1 MLLVRPVAVPDLPD
15 LLALARLAGVGLTT
29 LPKDEDLLARRIR
42 KSVNSMSNIPD
53 RPGGES
59 YLFVMQDTAN
69 GSIIG
74 ASGVVSKVGGFE
86 PFYAYRIERLAQR
99 CDELGVNKTVPVLN
113 LVCEHNGPAEI
124 GSLFLAADYRGTDAG
139 RFLQLVRFLFVAQH
153 PEAFESTVVSELRG
167 VIDGDGES
175 PFWNALG
182 RHFFEI
188 DFPQADRLSVVNK
201 RFIAELM
208 PTHPI
213 YLCLLPPEAQRVVGQ
228 VHDHSRPALR
238 TLEAE
243 GFAFNDMVDI
253 FDGGACVSCPRDE
266 IRTVRQC
273 RSERLAHLRHAPD
286 VAADVAFSMVA
297 TTGPSFRA
305 CLDKV
310 LPAEGGISISAAA
323 ADVLRVQLGEPL
335 SVAPLRPTASNP
347 TNPSGSPTA

>member
-1 MLLVRPVAVPDLPD
+1 MLLVRPVAMADLSD

-29 LPKDEDLLARRIR
+29 LPKNEDLLARRIR
-42 KSVNSMSNIPD
+42 KSVHSMGNIPD

-59 YLFVMQDTAN
+59 YLFVMQDTAT

-99 CDELGVNKTVPVLN
+99 CDALGVNKTLPVLN
-113 LVCEHNGPAEI
+113 LVCDHNGPAEI
-124 GSLFLAADYRGTDAG
+124 GSLFLTAGYRGTDAG

-153 PEAFESTVVSELRG
+153 REAFESMVVSELRG
-167 VIDGDGES
+167 VVDGDGES

-201 RFIAELM
+201 KFIAELM

-213 YLCLLPPEAQRVVGQ
+213 YLCLLPPDAQRVVGQ
-228 VHDHSRPALR
+228 VHEHSRPALR

-253 FDGGACVSCPRDE
+253 FDGGACVSCARDE

-273 RSERLAHLRHAPD
+273 RSEKLAQVRPGQGD
-286 VAADVAFSMVA
+286 AADAPLSMVA
-297 TTGPSFRA
+297 RSGPTFRA
-305 CLDKV
+305 CLDRI
-310 LPAEGGISISAAA
+310 LPVDGGISISAAA
-323 ADVLRVQLGEPL
+323 ADVLHVQVGEPL
-335 SVAPLRPTASNP
+335 SVAPLRAPVASTTTPSGRPTA
-347 TNPSGSPTA
+347 